1 MNAAKS
7 KEVELKEKQDL
18 SDTTKGG
25 DALVAR
31 GRSEKRESGNKKWKG
46 RSRSGSGSRINCWY
60 CKKEGHKKAD
70 CFARKKKLEGG
81 ESAEAAVVIDALM
94 VSDSWHQ
101 EKWVIESGC
110 SYHMTSRR
118 DWFDTFEE
126 VSSKQVKLG
135 DDFTVD
141 VQGVGSIKIKAYG
154 GTIKVLNNVRYVP
167 KLKWNLLS
175 TGTLD
180 RLGFDHAGG

>member
-81 ESAEAAVVIDALM
+81 ESAEAAVVIDDLM

-101 EKWVIESGC
+101 EKWVI
-110 SYHMTSRR
+110 R
-118 DWFDTFEE
+118 
-126 VSSKQVKLG
+126 
-135 DDFTVD
+135 
-141 VQGVGSIKIKAYG
+141 
-154 GTIKVLNNVRYVP
+154 VLISHDLETRLVRY
-167 KLKWNLLS
+167 
-175 TGTLD
+175 
-180 RLGFDHAGG
+180 F